1 MQPEPTTNGDTRTYR
16 VEVGH
21 NSVIVQSTSV
31 EGAIGAARTLLSLQ
45 LPRLWDVIQKLTPD
59 KFSVSMI
66 Y

>member
-1 MQPEPTTNGDTRTYR
+1 MQREQSSADTRYYR

-21 NSVIVQSTSV
+21 NSVMVESTSA
-31 EGAIGAARTLLSLQ
+31 EGAISAARTLLSLQ

-59 KFSVSMI
+59 KFKVSTV

>member
-1 MQPEPTTNGDTRTYR
+1 MQEQIPTPDSRFYR

-21 NSVIVQSTSV
+21 NSVMVESTST
-31 EGAIGAARTLLSLQ
+31 EGAIRAARTLLSQQ

-59 KFSVSMI
+59 KFTVSTV

>member
-1 MQPEPTTNGDTRTYR
+1 MERELPGAEKRYYR

-21 NSVIVQSTSV
+21 NSVMVESTST
-31 EGAIGAARTLLSLQ
+31 EGAISAARTLLSLQ

-59 KFSVSMI
+59 KFKVSTV

>member
-1 MQPEPTTNGDTRTYR
+1 MQDQIPPPDTRIYR

-21 NSVIVQSTSV
+21 NSVMVESTST
-31 EGAIGAARTLLSLQ
+31 EGAIRAARTLLSQQ

-59 KFSVSMI
+59 KFTVSTV

>member
-1 MQPEPTTNGDTRTYR
+1 MQPELPGTDKRMYR

-21 NSVIVQSTSV
+21 NSVIVESNSQ
-31 EGAIGAARTLLSLQ
+31 EGAIRAARTILSAQ

-59 KFSVSMI
+59 KFSVSTV